1 MIEQVGGRAG
11 RKKPGR
17 VIVQTFNPE
26 NYAVTRAQKHD
37 YKGFYR
43 DELGV
48 RKLTQKPP
56 FTRMFRMV
64 FAHKDK
70 AKAQDACHLTEKAIK
85 CIVDMYEK
93 DVILFLAREAPIEKI
108 DGVYRYHIIVKVWR
122 NRNTRQI
129 KAELLNVWKNTLKKG
144 VRTGF
149 ETDPYDV
156 N

>member
-1 MIEQVGGRAG
+1 M
-11 RKKPGR
+11 
-17 VIVQTFNPE
+17 
-26 NYAVTRAQKHD
+26 
-37 YKGFYR
+37 
-43 DELGV
+43 

-108 DGVYRYHIIVKVWR
+108 DGVYRYQDVYK
-122 NRNTRQI
+122 RQRWFRSQYRRLPPAFGI
-129 KAELLNVWKNTLKKG
+129 SSAQT
-144 VRTGF
+144 
-149 ETDPYDV
+149 
-156 N
+156 